1 LDSLDW
7 QFQLALAL
15 ALGGAVGNL
24 LDRIRFGHVVDFIDL
39 LVWPVFNVADMA
51 IIAGVVLLGYKIL
64 FLPPENE
71 SGVLPKQKTDN

>member
-1 LDSLDW
+1 
-7 QFQLALAL
+7 
-15 ALGGAVGNL
+15 
-24 LDRIRFGHVVDFIDL
+24 VVDFIDL

-71 SGVLPKQKTDN
+71 SGVLPKQKRDN